1 MSHWQKRYTV
11 KSRFEGWKSRL
22 HSWRQDLQS
31 IWILKL
37 RLSFLFFIFFFLSF
51 PPFLLFF
58 SLSLPPLPFFSL
70 SFLSF
75 YCEVQFCFYHW
86 RERTTS
92 PCWHCRFKERT
103 VASTPCLK
111 PSVSW
116 GGGHLWGLWDALSE
130 RGIHLMSWDS
140 RDWECIWS
148 KRCGENKENIEMNR
162 NNAGGHCVYEHV
174 DMRTWELRDE
184 WTCISVLTSFIPLR
198 AKENHW
204 TILDFSKSSPKCISG
219 CGLR

>member
-31 IWILKL
+31 IWILNL

-116 GGGHLWGLWDALSE
+116 GGVTCGVSE
-130 RGIHLMSWDS
+130 MLFLKEEFTSWVETAGTENASDLRGV
-140 RDWECIWS
+140 
-148 KRCGENKENIEMNR
+148 G
-162 NNAGGHCVYEHV
+162 
-174 DMRTWELRDE
+174 RTRR
-184 WTCISVLTSFIPLR
+184 I
-198 AKENHW
+198 
-204 TILDFSKSSPKCISG
+204 
-219 CGLR
+219 